1 MTVLRFACRTGFAT
15 PTKSRHTAG
24 VPAAQTLRSD
34 VIFTCAPIGA
44 AEGVARR
51 LAGLPA
57 AADAVMRLLSQ
68 QKWDDGEVTERSPPR
83 NKSGCVEVQKVY
95 FRCGGGPRQSFT
107 SPTTFNKFLDCVN
120 ALEPDTTVDLLL
132 WDVSTSTAPSTPE
145 KGEMNCLCMFLVLVV
160 HASRCA
166 CFSGC
171 MLPCNCLMCLS
182 LLRTGHSHT
191 CTCIHWRFPNSSM
204 PTGLCVSHHR
214 SCLTGAGRGGA
225 GGGAGAAAG
234 RLTDGSSV
242 HESCKNG
249 FETLMPAT
257 YLLRA
262 SARTQ
267 PSSNTC
273 VTDYTL
279 GAPHCLANL
288 HAGTWRPTHLHATHH
303 VHVAHVRL
311 WMFDCKHNIILPPE
325 ERLASVR
332 ADLRA
337 PEQRQL
343 LQVFHTDNVEEVF
356 HVVLQSNSEPLLVDG
371 QPVVA
376 TDVTARR
383 PDILVDA
390 LQRGVEWT
398 VPGEQPGD
406 RTVAPTVVDLLDPTH
421 AKHPRAIIAPSGA
434 GKSATVLQ
442 VLTKQFGCYMEMPKA
457 GATFVTAVGDSLEQL
472 VGEDRNAFCS
482 RARARTIFRAAHVA
496 MLLVLEAFVEHTEG
510 NCTPLQWTNIMLTA
524 SNDNMKHYAP
534 MNIMFEHVF
543 RETKQLGYDAL
554 HAALG
559 SLRATLNCP
568 LLCVDEAQRF
578 LDTDT
583 YGKYKG
589 PTGSERS
596 VFTCLLDCPGLVL
609 LGTGLRLEEVAEAMG
624 SSDGMNAEGASPR
637 TQRSIDGRSGGG
649 GRGGGMGSAV
659 KAGIHNHREDNKR
672 LARRTIARKQLL
684 TVTGCDCEGARTFAK
699 VYGLSRGREWPGWHK
714 LVGRARLTAKFVL
727 RLLLHASTSDDWD
740 QHLEVV
746 FDNFATDIAG
756 RMAQR
761 VNLDARVH
769 RTTAHLPPVSYQQI
783 AIDLLQDIIWR
794 NGFVTRASHEVV
806 EFIDHGICMLVKDTE
821 DSDLRAVVR
830 EPLAREAL
838 LLLCDDMGWDVCLL
852 GLAAHMTSPFTSR
865 QELGRDFERL
875 LAMAVVMKALAPRE
889 KSSFGGGDGD
899 EYADG
904 KSAGG
909 GRDVDELADGGGEG
923 CGGGGS
929 GGGVGGEGGAS
940 RNSARRT
947 VFSSLVGEG
956 PAAWPQWRGPRRFH
970 IVDCRNTDGGPT
982 SLADFLEAAV
992 AGKLPKDQGP
1002 VFCFPE
1008 ENAGPDLVTL
1018 LQLRGGQLVLW
1029 SLQAKLLSERL
1040 GGEKLKHAVGTTM
1053 WTSFYNSS
1061 KAGPRIKENREKV
1074 REIGNEH
1081 FAAKSLSTLCV
1092 IPGITQP
1099 HGSKGS
1105 DQQRAETLVTPRP
1118 HGNTFVLLDSDA
1130 LRNVMSH
1137 ACFQLVDKAA
1147 NDAAVNAAAAAVRRL
1162 NFNDNN

>member
-1 MTVLRFACRTGFAT
+1 M
-15 PTKSRHTAG
+15 
-24 VPAAQTLRSD
+24 
-34 VIFTCAPIGA
+34 
-44 AEGVARR
+44 
-51 LAGLPA
+51 
-57 AADAVMRLLSQ
+57 
-68 QKWDDGEVTERSPPR
+68 
-83 NKSGCVEVQKVY
+83 
-95 FRCGGGPRQSFT
+95 
-107 SPTTFNKFLDCVN
+107 
-120 ALEPDTTVDLLL
+120 
-132 WDVSTSTAPSTPE
+132 
-145 KGEMNCLCMFLVLVV
+145 
-160 HASRCA
+160 
-166 CFSGC
+166 
-171 MLPCNCLMCLS
+171 
-182 LLRTGHSHT
+182 
-191 CTCIHWRFPNSSM
+191 
-204 PTGLCVSHHR
+204 
-214 SCLTGAGRGGA
+214 
-225 GGGAGAAAG
+225 
-234 RLTDGSSV
+234 
-242 HESCKNG
+242 
-249 FETLMPAT
+249 
-257 YLLRA
+257 
-262 SARTQ
+262 
-267 PSSNTC
+267 
-273 VTDYTL
+273 
-279 GAPHCLANL
+279 
-288 HAGTWRPTHLHATHH
+288 
-303 VHVAHVRL
+303 
-311 WMFDCKHNIILPPE
+311 
-325 ERLASVR
+325 
-332 ADLRA
+332 
-337 PEQRQL
+337 
-343 LQVFHTDNVEEVF
+343 
-356 HVVLQSNSEPLLVDG
+356 
-371 QPVVA
+371 
-376 TDVTARR
+376 
-383 PDILVDA
+383 
-390 LQRGVEWT
+390 
-398 VPGEQPGD
+398 PGEQPGD

-434 GKSATVLQ
+434 GKSATVLH
-442 VLTKQFGCYMEMPKA
+442 VLTKQFGCYMEMPKR
-457 GATFVTAVGDSLEQL
+457 GATFVTAVGESLEQL

-510 NCTPLQWTNIMLTA
+510 NCTPLQWTNIMVTA

-578 LDTDT
+578 LNVRT
-583 YGKYKG
+583 YGKYEG

-624 SSDGMNAEGASPR
+624 TSDGMNAEGASPR
-637 TQRSIDGRSGGG
+637 TQRFIDGRSGGG
-649 GRGGGMGSAV
+649 SGGGGMGSAV
-659 KAGIHNHREDNKR
+659 R
-672 LARRTIARKQLL
+672 LARRTIARKRLL
-684 TVTGCDCEGARTFAK
+684 TVMGCDCEGARTFAK

-761 VNLDARVH
+761 VDLDARVH
-769 RTTAHLPPVSYQQI
+769 RTTAHLPPVSYKQI
-783 AIDLLQDIIWR
+783 AIDVLQDIIWR

-899 EYADG
+899 EYAG
-904 KSAGG
+904 GNSAGG

-956 PAAWPQWRGPRRFH
+956 PAAWPQWRGPRRFY

-992 AGKLPKDQGP
+992 AGKLPNDQGP

-1061 KAGPRIKENREKV
+1061 KAGPRIRANREKV
-1074 REIGNEH
+1074 REICNEH

-1099 HGSKGS
+1099 RGSKGS

-1130 LRNVMSH
+1130 LRNVMSR

-1162 NFNDNN
+1162 NFNDHN

>member
-1 MTVLRFACRTGFAT
+1 
-15 PTKSRHTAG
+15 
-24 VPAAQTLRSD
+24 
-34 VIFTCAPIGA
+34 
-44 AEGVARR
+44 
-51 LAGLPA
+51 
-57 AADAVMRLLSQ
+57 MRLLSQ

-95 FRCGGGPRQSFT
+95 FRCGGGPRRSFT

-132 WDVSTSTAPSTPE
+132 WDDNMSSAPSTLE
-145 KGEMNCLCMFLVLVV
+145 KGEMNCLCIFLVLVV
-160 HASRCA
+160 HASWCA

-191 CTCIHWRFPNSSM
+191 CTCIHWRSPNSSM

-214 SCLTGAGRGGA
+214 SCLTGAGRRGA
-225 GGGAGAAAG
+225 GAGAGAAAG

-249 FETLMPAT
+249 FQTLMPAT

-288 HAGTWRPTHLHATHH
+288 HASTWRSTHLHATHH
-303 VHVAHVRL
+303 VHVAHVRF

-332 ADLRA
+332 ADLRV

-356 HVVLQSNSEPLLVDG
+356 HVVLQCNSEPLLVDG

-434 GKSATVLQ
+434 GKSATVLH
-442 VLTKQFGCYMEMPKA
+442 VLTKQFGCYMEMPKR
-457 GATFVTAVGDSLEQL
+457 GATFVTAVGESLEQL

-510 NCTPLQWTNIMLTA
+510 NCTPLQWTNIMVTA

-589 PTGSERS
+589 PMGSERS

-637 TQRSIDGRSGGG
+637 TQRFIDGRSGGG
-649 GRGGGMGSAV
+649 GGGGGMGSAV
-659 KAGIHNHREDNKR
+659 R
-672 LARRTIARKQLL
+672 LVRRTIARKRLL

-761 VNLDARVH
+761 VDLDARVH
-769 RTTAHLPPVSYQQI
+769 RTTAHLPPVLYKQI

-899 EYADG
+899 EYAGG

-929 GGGVGGEGGAS
+929 IGGVDGEGGAS

-956 PAAWPQWRGPRRFH
+956 PAAWPQWRGPRRFY

-992 AGKLPKDQGP
+992 AGKLPNDQGP

-1008 ENAGPDLVTL
+1008 ESAGPDLVTL

-1061 KAGPRIKENREKV
+1061 KAGPRIRANREKV
-1074 REIGNEH
+1074 REICNEH

-1099 HGSKGS
+1099 RGSKGS

-1130 LRNVMSH
+1130 LRNVMSR